1 MINRR
6 RKLEKHRQPPLL
18 AALTVTAPAIAV
30 AVAVNLNGR
39 DVMEKLATTS
49 IWTNHE
55 PPLVVCFDDCQG
67 LMSVEKKTMPDHR
80 LIVDRSVPVGSV
92 ISSEYINITIYLSFL
107 YNYLYFVLYCVTF
120 NKNSRA
126 FFLSQ

>member
-6 RKLEKHRQPPLL
+6 RKLEKLHPPPL

-67 LMSVEKKTMPDHR
+67 LMSVEKKKTNA
-80 LIVDRSVPVGSV
+80 GSQ
-92 ISSEYINITIYLSFL
+92 TH
-107 YNYLYFVLYCVTF
+107 C
-120 NKNSRA
+120 R
-126 FFLSQ
+126 